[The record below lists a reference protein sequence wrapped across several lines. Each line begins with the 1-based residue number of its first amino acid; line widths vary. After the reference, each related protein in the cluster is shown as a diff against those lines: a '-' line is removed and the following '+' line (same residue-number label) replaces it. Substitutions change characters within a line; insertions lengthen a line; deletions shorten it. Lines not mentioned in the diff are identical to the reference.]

1 MRYHHISPEEALQ
14 IHLDIRSR
22 KSVAIHWGT
31 FILTDEP
38 LDEPPQRLKRA
49 LERKGVP
56 RESFLILI
64 HGQTIVLN

>member
-38 LDEPPQRLKRA
+38 PDEPPQRLKRA
-49 LERKGVP
+49 LKGKRLP
-56 RESFLILI
+56 RESFLILM
-64 HGQTIVLN
+64 HGQTIVLD